1 MVSTTESS
9 GNLVQHR
16 LLVPRLSLMMF
27 LQFLSGVAGRSRS
40 VW

>member
-16 LLVPRLSLMMF
+16 LLVPA
-27 LQFLSGVAGRSRS
+27 VADDVFTVFYLGELVWSRS